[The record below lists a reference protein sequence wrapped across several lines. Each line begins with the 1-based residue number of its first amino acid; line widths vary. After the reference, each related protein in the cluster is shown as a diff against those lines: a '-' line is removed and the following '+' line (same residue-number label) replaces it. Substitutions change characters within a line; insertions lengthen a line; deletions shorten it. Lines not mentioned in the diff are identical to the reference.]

1 MKILRMLRTL
11 ITIRGLEVLL
21 LGKEV
26 ALSEGVQL
34 GIVVDIKK
42 ELSQDR
48 IWMVIDNLGQEAV
61 IPIERI
67 SSIATKVIFIDNFL
81 STELAANKG

>member
-11 ITIRGLEVLL
+11 ITVRGLEVLL

>member
-11 ITIRGLEVLL
+11 ITVRGLEVLL

-34 GIVVDIKK
+34 GKVVDIKK

>member
-1 MKILRMLRTL
+1 MKILRMLKTL
-11 ITIRGLEVLL
+11 ITVRGLEALL

-26 ALSEGVQL
+26 ALPDGASLGV
-34 GIVVDIKK
+34 VVAI
-42 ELSQDR
+42 EREVPRDR

-67 SSIATKVIFIDNFL
+67 SSIASKVILIDSFL
-81 STELAANKG
+81 STELATNEG